1 MSKLNPNISV
11 DCVIFGFNGNQLYVL
26 LIDRENQL
34 KNVISEYA
42 LPGNLILDDENLDM
56 AA

>member
-1 MSKLNPNISV
+1 M
-11 DCVIFGFNGNQLYVL
+11 DCVIFGFNGDQIHVL

-42 LPGNLILDDENLDM
+42 LPGNLISDDENLDM
-56 AA
+56 AAERVLKELT

>member
-11 DCVIFGFNGNQLYVL
+11 DCVIFGFNGDQLYVL

-34 KNVISEYA
+34 KNVISEYVC
-42 LPGNLILDDENLDM
+42 LGI
-56 AA
+56 